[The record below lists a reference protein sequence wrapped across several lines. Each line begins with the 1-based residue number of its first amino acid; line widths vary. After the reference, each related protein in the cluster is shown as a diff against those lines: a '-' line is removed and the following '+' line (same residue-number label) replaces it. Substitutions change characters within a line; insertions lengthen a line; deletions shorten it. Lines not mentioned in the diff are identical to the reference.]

1 MTPCELL
8 NFTGKFA
15 VVEISGEIYDVRE
28 YLLRSLYYL

>member
-15 VVEISGEIYDVRE
+15 VVEISGEIDDVKDTF
-28 YLLRSLYYL
+28 

>member
-15 VVEISGEIYDVRE
+15 VVEISGEIYDVKDTF
-28 YLLRSLYYL
+28 